1 MIFFNKPEMPAFY
14 FKPKAFYLSTLA
26 FLIFLLCLCIII
38 LSLVP
43 PISRDALVHHLAI
56 PKLYLEHG
64 GFFPLPCMSYSY
76 YPMNLDLLYMVAL
89 YLGSDIAPKLIHFSF
104 ALMTSVLIFNY
115 LKKRMG
121 STWGLGGA
129 LLFLSVPIIIKLSI
143 TVYVDL
149 GLIFFSTTALFAIL
163 KWIEAKFKLK
173 YLLLAGAFCGLAM
186 GTKYN
191 GLIVFFL
198 LTLFVP
204 FSYSR
209 FKIGTSNIQIKAVGA
224 GLIFGLMA
232 LIVFS
237 PWMIR
242 NYIWTRN
249 PVYPLYNKFFNVE
262 MVPKCEISSKIEA
275 LPQSVERK
283 MAIGRFAYR
292 KFVYGEKWWEMV
304 LLPIRI
310 FFQGKDNDFQFFDG
324 KLSIL
329 LLLLPLFSFVSIP
342 GSIDSYK
349 YEKKI
354 LVSFS
359 VLFVL
364 FAILCSVVRIR
375 YLSPVI
381 PCLVILS
388 VYGLKNIIL
397 LFRNS
402 HFKTMK
408 KEIVFGI
415 WAFLLIFFTWSHG
428 GYVLEQ
434 FEYIKPFSYLGG
446 NVSKDE
452 YISSYRYEY
461 PALQYINAH
470 LSSNAKI
477 LFFYIGKRGYYCD
490 REYFPDEGRNIKL
503 LYGLI
508 NSVSFPWEIRDEFHK
523 LGITH
528 LMINNSS
535 FKERIFLD
543 IKNEGKR
550 NLFLDFI
557 RNWSEMKFDEKGFS
571 IYELKENS

>member
-1 MIFFNKPEMPAFY
+1 MVRLKFRPAN
-14 FKPKAFYLSTLA
+14 FYL
-26 FLIFLLCLCIII
+26 IGLCLAILFLSTCIII
-38 LSLVP
+38 LCLVP

-76 YPMNLDLLYMVAL
+76 YPMNLDLLYTVAL
-89 YLGSDIAPKLIHFSF
+89 YLGSDIAPKFIHFSF
-104 ALMTSVLIFNY
+104 ALMTAVLIFKY
-115 LKKRMG
+115 VKKRMN
-121 STWGLGGA
+121 TNWGLWGA
-129 LLFLSVPIIIKLSI
+129 FLFLSIPIVIKLSI

-149 GLIFFSTTALFAIL
+149 GLIFFSTAALLVIL
-163 KWIEAKFKLK
+163 KWIETDFKVK
-173 YLLLAGAFCGLAM
+173 YLLLAGVCCGLAM

-204 FSYSR
+204 FIYSR
-209 FKIGTSNIQIKAVGA
+209 FKSGTSNVQIKAVGS

-232 LIVFS
+232 LILFS

-242 NYIWTRN
+242 NYMWTQN
-249 PVYPLYNKFFNVE
+249 PVYPLYKSFFNVQ
-262 MVPKCEISSKIEA
+262 MDPKCEITSKSEE

-342 GSIDSYK
+342 GSVDPYK
-349 YEKKI
+349 SEKKI

-359 VLFVL
+359 VLFIL
-364 FAILCSVVRIR
+364 FAIWGSVVRIR
-375 YLSPVI
+375 YLSPAI

-388 VYGLKNIIL
+388 VYGLKNIIFL
-397 LFRNS
+397 LRNS

-408 KEIVFGI
+408 REIVFGF
-415 WAFLLIFFTWSHG
+415 WTLFLIFFTWFHG

-434 FEYIKPFSYLGG
+434 FEYIKPFSYLSGK
-446 NVSKDE
+446 VSKDK

-461 PALQYINAH
+461 PVFQYINEH

-477 LFFYIGKRGYYCD
+477 LFFYVGKRGYYCD

-508 NSVSFPWEIRDEFHK
+508 NSVSFPWEIRDELHK
-523 LGITH
+523 IGITH
-528 LMINNSS
+528 LMINNSY
-535 FKERIFLD
+535 FKERIFSD
-543 IKNEGKR
+543 IKDEDQK
-550 NLFLDFI
+550 NLFLGFI
-557 RNWSEMKFDEKGFS
+557 RNWTEMKFDEKGFS
-571 IYELKENS
+571 IYELKVNP